1 MGSEQKKGGAIPSP
15 CLKINMRMTRSHL
28 SLRMDITSKTEWLKK
43 KKSPEWWLW
52 EKITSEQGTW
62 NITGENKKRISTN
75 HPLMIPNMFGTEQKD
90 MVSCETW
97 TDTVIKREQIEIKR

>member
-43 KKSPEWWLW
+43 KKKPRMVTMRKNNLRTGHLEHHWRKQ
-52 EKITSEQGTW
+52 EKDFYKSSTHDPKYVWHRT
-62 NITGENKKRISTN
+62 KR
-75 HPLMIPNMFGTEQKD
+75 HGLL
-90 MVSCETW
+90 
-97 TDTVIKREQIEIKR
+97 

>member
-43 KKSPEWWLW
+43 KKKAQNGDY
-52 EKITSEQGTW
+52 EK
-62 NITGENKKRISTN
+62 K
-75 HPLMIPNMFGTEQKD
+75 
-90 MVSCETW
+90 
-97 TDTVIKREQIEIKR
+97 